1 VIVNIYNQEG
11 GITGTKTLDDSVF
24 SVPQRPHLLQEA
36 VRTYLATQRSGTANT
51 KGRSEVSRSNRKPWR
66 QKGTGRARS
75 GTSRSPI
82 WVGGGNTFGP
92 KPRSFAQKMNRKA
105 KQEALRM
112 ALSLRASGSN
122 LMLIESI
129 QIEEP
134 KTKKFVEI
142 LESLGLK
149 ESKTL
154 LVLGSNDKNTV
165 FSGRNI
171 PWLDM
176 TTVENIN
183 TYRILRSD
191 KLLITMDA
199 LEELEKRGKKS

>member
-1 VIVNIYNQEG
+1 MIVNIHNQEG
-11 GITGTKTLDDSVF
+11 GISGTRALDDSVF
-24 SVPQRPHLLQEA
+24 GVSQRRYLLQEA

-51 KGRSEVSRSNRKPWR
+51 KGRSEVLRSNRKPWR

-92 KPRSFAQKMNRKA
+92 KPRSFTQRMNRKA
-105 KQEALRM
+105 RQEALRM
-112 ALSLRASGSN
+112 ALSLRAAESDIV
-122 LMLIESI
+122 LVDSI
-129 QIEEP
+129 QIEKP
-134 KTKKFVEI
+134 KTKKFMEI

-149 ESKTL
+149 GSKTL
-154 LVLGSNDKNTV
+154 LVLGSRDENIIY
-165 FSGRNI
+165 SGRNI

-176 TTVENIN
+176 TTVESIN

-199 LEELEKRGKKS
+199 LEELEKRGKSS

>member
-11 GITGTKTLDDSVF
+11 GITGTKALDDSVF
-24 SVPQRPHLLQEA
+24 SVPHRPHLLQEA
-36 VRTYLATQRSGTANT
+36 VRNYLATQRSGTAST

-75 GTSRSPI
+75 GSARSPI

-92 KPRSFAQKMNRKA
+92 KPRSFNQKMNRKA

-112 ALSLRASGSN
+112 ALSLRASASD
-122 LMLIESI
+122 LVLVDSI
-129 QIEEP
+129 RIPEP

-154 LVLGSNDKNTV
+154 LVFGSKDDNV
-165 FSGRNI
+165 IYSGRNI
-171 PWLDM
+171 PLLDM
-176 TTVENIN
+176 TTVEHIN

-199 LEELEKRGKKS
+199 LEELEKRGKSS